1 MRNATKHL
9 ECLRVPSGMSQAGLW
24 GSGFAKNVRLAC
36 PEVTVSIVLAIG
48 GLTGCGGGGN
58 TSAPPQPQTI
68 SLGSLV
74 DSLANSAMKQQDIP
88 GMTVAL
94 AKNGNMLYA
103 QAYGDSNIATQLP
116 TQTSTIFEIGSITKQ
131 FTAALIMKLQEQGE
145 LRVDDSIQAYLPEY
159 KFPSAISLRMLLNH
173 TSGLA
178 NYTSFTQY
186 PGWAANGVSEQTILS
201 AVSQAPLLFPP
212 GTQWSYSNSNYF
224 ALGAIIEKLTGQSY
238 AANLDQYIFQP
249 LGLTSTYF
257 SLPPSAQSAI
267 GYTLNAASLIPALV
281 CNRSTAFAAGAL
293 SSNVSDLI
301 AWDNALINGKVVS
314 PASFTAMTTPVSSSI
329 PGGGSY
335 GFGLFLRTFDNHATI
350 WHSGGINGF
359 TADNNVFL
367 DSGFAVVVFTNSD
380 AANPDAIATTI
391 MGSVCTSTQFSSNC

>member
-1 MRNATKHL
+1 
-9 ECLRVPSGMSQAGLW
+9 VGGLK
-24 GSGFAKNVRLAC
+24 SVRLAC
-36 PEVTVSIVLAIG
+36 PELAIFIVLAIG
-48 GLTGCGGGGN
+48 CGGGGS
-58 TSAPPQPQTI
+58 TSAPPQPQTT
-68 SLGSLV
+68 SLSSLV
-74 DSLANSAMKQQDIP
+74 DPLANSAMKQQGIP

-94 AKNGNMLYA
+94 AKNGTMLYA
-103 QAYGDSNIATQLP
+103 QAYGDSDLATKSAAQP
-116 TQTSTIFEIGSITKQ
+116 STIFEIGSITKQ

-145 LRVDDSIQAYLPEY
+145 LHVDDSIQVYLPEY
-159 KFPSAISLRMLLNH
+159 SFPSAITLRMLLNH

-186 PGWAANGVSEQTILS
+186 PGWATNGASEQTVLS
-201 AVSQAPLLFPP
+201 VVSKTPLLFPP

-224 ALGAIIEKLTGQSY
+224 ALGTIIEKLTGQSY
-238 AANLDQYIFQP
+238 AANLEQYIFQP

-257 SLPPSAQSAI
+257 SLPPPAQSAL
-267 GYTLNAASLIPALV
+267 GYTLNGTSVIPAPV
-281 CNRSTAFAAGAL
+281 CDRSTAFSAGAL

-301 AWDNALINGKVVS
+301 AWDNALINGEVVS

-335 GFGLFLRTFDNHATI
+335 GFGLALRTFDNHPTI
-350 WHSGGINGF
+350 WHNGLINGF
-359 TADNNVFL
+359 TAETDVFL
-367 DSGFAVVVFTNSD
+367 DSGFALVVLTNSD